1 MNKVARKDITQIAL
15 YIGIVILLNILGG
28 FWYFRIDMTEEKR
41 FTLSEATRRIARETN
56 EIVYVKVLLEGTF
69 PAGFKRLRDE
79 TEDMLKQLR
88 KINPNI
94 EFEFE
99 DPSLGT
105 VEQVNA
111 RRKELTDMG
120 VMPVNLKIIESGERT
135 EKLIFPIAIMNYG
148 DRRLF
153 IQLLENEVAGASPE
167 ENLNNSVSLLEYK
180 FASALQKLTVKD
192 KPIIMFTE
200 GHGELDT
207 LETLDL
213 ENFLDPY
220 YRLGR
225 LNMDSVVQISP
236 EIDLLI
242 IAKPWMPFSDKDR
255 FKLDQYVMHGGK
267 VVFMLDKLRVGLDSL
282 RNRAQ
287 YIPPENDLQ
296 LDDLLFRYGARL
308 NPDLV
313 LDLECSRI
321 PLTVGMLGN
330 KPQVELFDWFY
341 HPIVVPSMTHPITRS
356 LDRVNLKF
364 PCSIDTIKTKTDIR
378 KTPLLQSSRYTRT
391 QVAPVPLSFE
401 ILRYE
406 KDPSKFNKEP
416 RIMGLLLEGEFPSL
430 FENRVTEGLLDG
442 LQQLGISFKESSVP
456 TRLVVIS
463 DGDFIRNSVNRETGQ
478 YNPAGFNLFENYRFA
493 NREFMIN
500 TIEYLLDEKGVLD
513 ARSREVKLR
522 LLDGIRATE
531 EKFLWQ
537 LINIVLPL
545 LLLIGSGIG
554 FYYWRKRSF
563 TR

>member
-1 MNKVARKDITQIAL
+1 
-15 YIGIVILLNILGG
+15 
-28 FWYFRIDMTEEKR
+28 
-41 FTLSEATRRIARETN
+41 
-56 EIVYVKVLLEGTF
+56 
-69 PAGFKRLRDE
+69 
-79 TEDMLKQLR
+79 
-88 KINPNI
+88 
-94 EFEFE
+94 
-99 DPSLGT
+99 
-105 VEQVNA
+105 
-111 RRKELTDMG
+111 
-120 VMPVNLKIIESGERT
+120 
-135 EKLIFPIAIMNYG
+135 
-148 DRRLF
+148 
-153 IQLLENEVAGASPE
+153 
-167 ENLNNSVSLLEYK
+167 
-180 FASALQKLTVKD
+180 
-192 KPIIMFTE
+192 
-200 GHGELDT
+200 
-207 LETLDL
+207 
-213 ENFLDPY
+213 
-220 YRLGR
+220 
-225 LNMDSVVQISP
+225 
-236 EIDLLI
+236 
-242 IAKPWMPFSDKDR
+242 
-255 FKLDQYVMHGGK
+255 
-267 VVFMLDKLRVGLDSL
+267 MLDKLRVGLDSL

-406 KDPSKFNKEP
+406 KDPSKFNKDP

-442 LQQLGISFKESSVP
+442 LSQLGISFKESSVP

-531 EKFLWQ
+531 EKFFWQ

-545 LLLIGSGIG
+545 LLLIVSGIG

>member
-1 MNKVARKDITQIAL
+1 MPGV
-15 YIGIVILLNILGG
+15 
-28 FWYFRIDMTEEKR
+28 
-41 FTLSEATRRIARETN
+41 
-56 EIVYVKVLLEGTF
+56 
-69 PAGFKRLRDE
+69 
-79 TEDMLKQLR
+79 
-88 KINPNI
+88 
-94 EFEFE
+94 
-99 DPSLGT
+99 
-105 VEQVNA
+105 
-111 RRKELTDMG
+111 KELADMG

-242 IAKPWMPFSDKDR
+242 IAKPGMPFSDKDK

-430 FENRVTEGLLDG
+430 FENRVTEGLLGG

-531 EKFLWQ
+531 EKFFWQ

>member
-1 MNKVARKDITQIAL
+1 MNKVAKKDITQIFL
-15 YIGIVILLNILGG
+15 YIGIIILLNIIGSY
-28 FWYFRIDMTEEKR
+28 WYFRLDLTEEKR
-41 FTLSEATRRIARETN
+41 FTLSEATRRVVRETDDV
-56 EIVYVKVLLEGTF
+56 VYIKVLLEGTF

-79 TEDMLKQLR
+79 TENMLKQLR
-88 KINPNI
+88 KINANI
-94 EFEFE
+94 EYEFE

-105 VEQVNA
+105 TEQINA
-111 RRKELTDMG
+111 RRKELADMG
-120 VMPVNLKIIESGERT
+120 VMPVNLKIIEAGERT
-135 EKLIFPIAIMNYG
+135 EKLIFPVAIVNYG
-148 DRRLF
+148 SRRLF
-153 IQLLENEVAGASPE
+153 VSLLENEIAGASPE

-180 FASALQKLTVKD
+180 FASALQKLTIKD

-200 GHGELDT
+200 GRGELDT

-213 ENFLDPY
+213 ENYLDPY

-225 LNMDSVVQISP
+225 INLDSVVQISP
-236 EIDLLI
+236 EIDLLVV
-242 IAKPWMPFSDKDR
+242 AKPRQVFTDKDK
-255 FKLDQYVMHGGK
+255 FKLDQYIMQGGK
-267 VVFMLDKLRVGLDSL
+267 VIFMLDKLQVGLDSL

-287 YIPPENDLQ
+287 FIPPDNDIQ

-330 KPQVELFDWFY
+330 KPQVELFEWYY
-341 HPIVVPSMTHPITRS
+341 HPVTVPSMEHPVTRS

-364 PCSIDTIKTKTDIR
+364 PCSIDTIKTKTDVK
-378 KTPLLQSSRYTRT
+378 KTVLLQSSKYTRT
-391 QVAPVPLSFE
+391 QVAPVPLSFD

-416 RIMGLLLEGEFPSL
+416 KIMALLLEGEFASL
-430 FENRVTEGLLDG
+430 FENRVTPGLMDG
-442 LQQLGISFKESSVP
+442 LQQLGLTFKERSVP

-493 NREFMIN
+493 NREFVIN

-513 ARSREVKLR
+513 ARSREIKLR
-522 LLDGIRATE
+522 LLDAIRAE
-531 EKFLWQ
+531 DEKFFWQ
-537 LINIVLPL
+537 GLNIAFPL
-545 LLLIGSGIG
+545 LVLFAGGIG
-554 FYYWRKRSF
+554 FYFWRR
-563 TR
+563 RRYGR